1 MKMLMNILVSEQDNQ
16 RPSCNDNML
25 VDTGYPS
32 PSFARIF
39 AIGIRPK
46 SKLIDH
52 KKNVTNLL
60 AQKFKRPNY

>member
-1 MKMLMNILVSEQDNQ
+1 MNILVSEQDNQ

-52 KKNVTNLL
+52 KKKCN
-60 AQKFKRPNY
+60 KFIRPNY